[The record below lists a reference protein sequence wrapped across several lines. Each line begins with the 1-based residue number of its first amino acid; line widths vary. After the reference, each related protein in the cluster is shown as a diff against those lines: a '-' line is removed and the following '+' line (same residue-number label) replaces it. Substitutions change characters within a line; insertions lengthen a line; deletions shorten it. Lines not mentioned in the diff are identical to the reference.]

1 MEIGD
6 PGSPCPKGFLVSN
19 TEFSEVPIC
28 TASKDYQKKK
38 LTEIGKNMIT
48 RGEQALEQA
57 KVTMKTC
64 LCDHLGNGAL
74 INLGIKKEEKAPQA
88 ICPGQNISWFNRE
101 YSLMEMMEHFY
112 NKRKSLISIERPHM
126 FAKEIQMYVDYFEKL
141 LKESELNERVLRTLK
156 DFYENLQ
163 SGIEYCRN
171 FSQKQP
177 YTSENIKS
185 IKPWLDEQKVRLEE
199 IYHSVFGEKVE
210 L

>member
-1 MEIGD
+1 
-6 PGSPCPKGFLVSN
+6 
-19 TEFSEVPIC
+19 
-28 TASKDYQKKK
+28 
-38 LTEIGKNMIT
+38 MIT
-48 RGEQALEQA
+48 GVEQALVQA

-64 LCDHLGNGAL
+64 LWDHLGNGAL

-177 YTSENIKS
+177 YTSENIES
-185 IKPWLDEQKVRLEE
+185 IKSWADKQKDRLEE
-199 IYHSVFGEKVE
+199 IYSRVFRERCLVSS
-210 L
+210 